1 MLNIEAI
8 EVRKALIHKINYRQE
23 KVELAPADHIPTQ
36 GMAQYFGEHIRNII
50 NSATV
55 KTGRFESAEGT
66 VCVCAGKMLTD
77 ATSFYEQSTIMAYW
91 FYSNHENMGDTT
103 VYLAIVQF
111 ADTERDRDYVAILKL
126 EPVRSFM
133 LQSDRVAFEPI
144 FTLPDTA
151 KTVNR
156 GAIIGAYSAGA
167 KYDFIFRNQ
176 SQGRGEEPEVGKS
189 WIEGFLEGHAVPT
202 PRQMTQLVVKETE
215 KWINANQ
222 DKLQPREPEVLRET
236 IKTQSCSDKMDV
248 IAAANTAI
256 SEDQM
261 RAEYVEGLQKKGL
274 PETTFAPDKEWAD
287 KHAKKI
293 TYVCDYNV
301 TVSGNADNVKELVT
315 IDRSDPSR
323 VSLLIE
329 TKKFAQK

>member
-8 EVRKALIHKINYRQE
+8 EVRKALVHKINYYAE
-23 KVELAPADHIPTQ
+23 KVELAPADSIPTE
-36 GMAQYFGEHIRNII
+36 GMARYFEEHIRNII

-55 KTGRFESAEGT
+55 KTGRFESADGT
-66 VCVCAGKMLTD
+66 VCVCAGTMLKD
-77 ATSFYEQSTIMAYW
+77 AASFYEQSRIMAYW
-91 FYSNHENMGDTT
+91 FYNNHENLGDNA
-103 VYLAIVQF
+103 VYLAFVQF
-111 ADTERDRDYVAILKL
+111 ADLERNRDYIAILKL

-133 LQSDRVAFEPI
+133 LQADRVAFEPI
-144 FTLPDTA
+144 STLPDTA

-156 GAIIGAYSAGA
+156 GAIIGAYSSGA

-215 KWINANQ
+215 KWLNANQ
-222 DKLQPREPEVLRET
+222 EKLQPREPEVLRET
-236 IKTQSCSDKMDV
+236 IKTQSRSDEMDV
-248 IAAANTAI
+248 MAAANT
-256 SEDQM
+256 SLSDDRM
-261 RAEYVEGLQKKGL
+261 KAEYVDGLLKKGL
-274 PETTFAPDKEWAD
+274 PQTAFAPDREWAE

-301 TVSGNADNVKELVT
+301 TVSGNADAVKELVT
-315 IDRSDPSR
+315 IDKSDPSQ

-329 TKKFAQK
+329 TK